1 MNLRK
6 DHSLDKK
13 ACEAFFSLFL
23 NQVGFLNYHCD
34 AEIWVLKPFVIAFRH
49 LILSSPKYHSV
60 VGQVEKQSTLGG
72 ERRYD

>member
-34 AEIWVLKPFVIAFRH
+34 AEIWGLEALCDCFQASD
-49 LILSSPKYHSV
+49 LIQPKISLSCWSS
-60 VGQVEKQSTLGG
+60 
-72 ERRYD
+72 